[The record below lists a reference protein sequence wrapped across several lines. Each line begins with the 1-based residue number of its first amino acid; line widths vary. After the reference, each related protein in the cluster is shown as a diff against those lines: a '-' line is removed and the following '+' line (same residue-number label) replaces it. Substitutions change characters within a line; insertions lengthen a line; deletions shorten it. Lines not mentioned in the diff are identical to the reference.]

1 MKKNFAEIQSIKG
14 KHRLEL
20 VMADTGEKFSPGID
34 RQAKSLTTP
43 GLMVDLDRQIWRIAI
58 PGQDEKSGDVF
69 DWLTKRY
76 GWSFRMALRYLENRA
91 PDFVNVVSGDDHR
104 GVSKASKAD
113 FSKGLQEEA
122 PLADK
127 WQEKAVSLWG
137 NEIRVFFS
145 KSSFEILNILSSQPA
160 RFFSLVDMAIDECAE
175 CGKEIDWIDESS
187 RVWLVLPTST
197 EMFSSSH
204 PLEAAEDDIIICK
217 ECYRDKVRMY
227 QAILCCYWSAAARE
241 RKKRKE
247 RDSRAGGSVTV
258 SA

>member
-1 MKKNFAEIQSIKG
+1 
-14 KHRLEL
+14 
-20 VMADTGEKFSPGID
+20 
-34 RQAKSLTTP
+34 
-43 GLMVDLDRQIWRIAI
+43 
-58 PGQDEKSGDVF
+58 
-69 DWLTKRY
+69 
-76 GWSFRMALRYLENRA
+76 MALRYLENRV
-91 PDFVNVVSGDDHR
+91 PDPVNFASADAQGH
-104 GVSKASKAD
+104 VSKASKPAL
-113 FSKGLQEEA
+113 GRCTQEE
-122 PLADK
+122 PQLVDK

-137 NEIRVFFS
+137 REIREFFS

-160 RFFSLVDMAIDECAE
+160 RFFALVDMAIDECAE

-197 EMFSSSH
+197 EMVSSSH

-247 RDSRAGGSVTV
+247 RDSRAGGSVAV